1 MILRDAV
8 DQTSVRRVGSD
19 MMTNDDISARSG
31 QVAPFQGRLAE
42 LIKRVGGLRGAARA
56 VNVHFDTVGRW
67 RDGQQ
72 KMPLQA
78 AVMLCKAADVSLDW
92 LANGH
97 EAEIPEPREPSRQG
111 ANLVDAEDVRVAAE
125 FVVRAT
131 IAIEGLKTET
141 NSDAIADAIV
151 RRALDLE
158 AQRALRIVRDAD
170 EVSRAAADG
179 SVGSRERYDVR
190 SAPAAHKRPGI
201 DRR

>member
-1 MILRDAV
+1 
-8 DQTSVRRVGSD
+8 
-19 MMTNDDISARSG
+19 
-31 QVAPFQGRLAE
+31 
-42 LIKRVGGLRGAARA
+42 
-56 VNVHFDTVGRW
+56 
-67 RDGQQ
+67 
-72 KMPLQA
+72 
-78 AVMLCKAADVSLDW
+78 MLCKAADVSLDW

-190 SAPAAHKRPGI
+190 SAPVAHKRPGI